1 MSIENKD
8 IVEFWLKAA
17 KKDESVMKVL
27 FANKKYADSLFYGHL
42 VLEKTLKAVYV
53 QKIQSSPPFIHDLL
67 LLTRK
72 SQLKVDEDVAKKL
85 KIITGFNINGRY
97 DDYKS
102 TFYSVSTKKYAL
114 EYLEV
119 IKSIKI
125 WLLKQI

>member
-1 MSIENKD
+1 MENKD
-8 IVEFWLKAA
+8 RVDFWLNAA

-42 VLEKTLKAVYV
+42 VLEKTLKAVYI
-53 QKIQSSPPFIHDLL
+53 QKIQGPPPFIHDLL
-67 LLTRK
+67 LLARK
-72 SQLKVDEDVAKKL
+72 SQLNVDDNFAKKL
-85 KIITGFNINGRY
+85 EIITGFNINGRY

-102 TFYSVSTKKYAL
+102 TFYNVATKKYAL
-114 EYLEV
+114 EYVEV